1 MRLFALLLLLL
12 FVHLPPFP
20 LDLIYLPGGDYPE
33 PECRSP
39 LRPLPGDGPREWR
52 LYRADMLA
60 YRQCVEAY
68 LATAREDMERIRER
82 MDKAVRDY
90 NRESGNR

>member
-1 MRLFALLLLLL
+1 
-12 FVHLPPFP
+12 
-20 LDLIYLPGGDYPE
+20 
-33 PECRSP
+33 
-39 LRPLPGDGPREWR
+39 
-52 LYRADMLA
+52 MLA